1 MTSRTEGTDRT
12 VVTTDQQ
19 ARRLLAEAIGEAHRN
34 GRPDLAARLEGEA
47 RELSSGPF
55 QVLVAG
61 EFKKGKSSLV
71 NGLVGVPVCGTD
83 PTGFTTVPVL
93 VGHAATARA
102 GLVTS
107 VDAEGTIPVDPR
119 EVAGYSTSG
128 VDGAGRRLAAIEV
141 GLPRTLLSTGLT
153 LVDSPGI
160 GGGFAS
166 AQASAAMRAVSLAD
180 AVLVVTDASQE
191 FTAAEV
197 EFLRHV
203 IETCPSTLCVL
214 TKTDLYLDW
223 RRILEINRR
232 HLATAGLS
240 VEIVPVSARL
250 RELALDSGDAELN
263 AESGFPVLVERLR
276 SRLAGSRA
284 SASGRAVAVVADT
297 LGQIAH
303 TLSAGGRGEG
313 RRRAELARQ
322 KAVQLA
328 APTARWMNLVNDR
341 FADVN
346 ARTRNELQDRML
358 RLEQEA
364 VARVNALDPLREWD
378 EFVPWLY
385 QRTNE
390 ELTDCH
396 HRILAAMEELAAD
409 VANAF
414 ADESGEILRAPRP
427 GLVGASAS
435 VRLGTPT
442 TKAAGRIE
450 VGMQAARGWSLSSS
464 VITTLLITTLHPAL
478 WVLLPITATFGTVFA
493 VKSVRD
499 QKTARMEQSRRE
511 GVAAVVNYL
520 RQQHSFAAGAGAEL
534 IRTCQIRLRDYYLD
548 RATELRETTERSYC
562 AATSATPPPPGEL
575 SRVRT
580 LLDSAN
586 SVADRSGFPRRRHP

>member
-1 MTSRTEGTDRT
+1 M
-12 VVTTDQQ
+12 VTTDQL
-19 ARRLLAEAIGEAHRN
+19 ARRLLAEAIGEAQRN
-34 GRPDLAARLEGEA
+34 GRPDLAARLTAEA
-47 RELSSGPF
+47 RNLTSGPF

-71 NGLVGVPVCGTD
+71 NGLIGVPVCGTD
-83 PTGFTTVPVL
+83 PTGFTRVPVL
-93 VGHAATARA
+93 VGHAATAHA
-102 GLVTS
+102 EVVTS
-107 VDAEGTIPVDPR
+107 GDTPETVSVDPR
-119 EVAGYSTSG
+119 EVAGCSTSG
-128 VDGAGRRLAAIEV
+128 VDGGGRKLAAIEV

-166 AQASAAMRAVSLAD
+166 AQASAAIRAVSLAD
-180 AVLVVTDASQE
+180 AVLMVSDASQE
-191 FTAAEV
+191 FTAAEID
-197 EFLRHV
+197 FLRHV
-203 IETCPSTLCVL
+203 IETCPNTLCVL

-276 SRLAGSRA
+276 SRLAGNRA
-284 SASGRAVAVVADT
+284 TATGRAVAAVADSI
-297 LGQIAH
+297 GQIEH
-303 TLSAGGRGEG
+303 TLSAGQREEDRGQAE
-313 RRRAELARQ
+313 RTRQRAER
-322 KAVQLA
+322 LA
-328 APTARWMNLVNDR
+328 APSARWMNLVNDR

-358 RLEQEA
+358 RLEQDA

-396 HRILAAMEELAAD
+396 NRALAAIED
-409 VANAF
+409 VAAEVAKAF
-414 ADESGEILRAPRP
+414 ADESGEILPASRQ
-427 GLVGASAS
+427 GLAGASAS
-435 VRLGTPT
+435 VQLGSLT
-442 TKAAGRIE
+442 TKAAGRVE

-499 QKTARMEQSRRE
+499 QKAARMEQSRRE
-511 GVAAVVNYL
+511 AASAVINYL
-520 RQQHSFAAGAGAEL
+520 RQQHSFAVNAAADR
-534 IRTCQIRLRDYYLD
+534 IRTCQSRLRDYYLD
-548 RATELRETTERSYC
+548 RATELRETAERSYR
-562 AATSATPPPPGEL
+562 AATSATVATPADLG
-575 SRVRT
+575 RVRV

-586 SVADRSGFPRRRHP
+586 AAATQAGFPRKRHP